1 MEGPGVWK
9 NIIFAR
15 RRGEGNIGIG
25 GSSVCPSVL
34 SPPIRLYEVLVGF
47 VLLNL
52 VAKESNYLE
61 YFGKKSRRC

>member
-9 NIIFAR
+9 SIMFAR
-15 RRGEGNIGIG
+15 RRGDGNIGIG

-52 VAKESNYLE
+52 VAKESSDSEN
-61 YFGKKSRRC
+61 FGKKSR